1 MEERWGY
8 PMYLSERVEEL
19 LREGTLME
27 IIKFVQADME
37 GEWKKTAPSDAAS
50 RELIYHELHALNRIE
65 MKLETILSS
74 LKSQR
79 GDYKDG

>member
-27 IIKFVQADME
+27 IIKFVQSDLE
-37 GEWKKTAPSDAAS
+37 GSWKTTHPSDSAT
-50 RELIYHELHALNRIE
+50 RELIYHELHALNRVE
-65 MKLETILSS
+65 LKLETILAS
-74 LKSQR
+74 LKMQR
-79 GDYKDG
+79 GDHNG